1 VHPGLASLKFI
12 PELSFFR
19 EYTNNDS
26 GCQQKQQYPVNNQG
40 IILKVCQDVS
50 HSGAVSMREIR
61 KSSEF
66 EQLLFHLT
74 KHQVS
79 SFLLNKLSKTFN
91 TLTRKNYFCHQ
102 QLAKM
107 KFLSIITLPLED
119 PVIIFTLVLT
129 IILLSP
135 IVLRKFKIP
144 NIIGL
149 IFAGVIIGPYGLN
162 LLLRDSSIILFG
174 TVGLLYI
181 MFLAGLEIDMIQ
193 FRRSRIKS
201 IVFGGLTFLLPQV
214 IGTLVSHY
222 ILDFNIPTSILLA
235 SMFASHTL
243 ITYPIV
249 TRLGLTKT
257 EAVTVAIGGTLITNV
272 LSLLILSII
281 VQLSS
286 DSLSTLFWIRITS
299 LSLITGFLIFWG
311 IPKLGRW
318 FFRTFEGEGYSHF
331 LFSLAIV
338 FLSAFLAQVAG
349 LEPIIGAFL
358 AGLALNK
365 LVPQNS
371 PLMNRIEFV
380 GNTLF
385 IPFFLIGIGMLVDFR
400 VLLGG
405 TEAIVVA
412 VTMIV
417 VATLTKWM
425 AADFTRRI
433 FRYTKHEGLIIFGLT
448 NGQAAAT
455 LAAITIGYNLGLLN
469 EQVLNGTVL
478 MILVTCL
485 IASFATESGGRYMA
499 VAESKRIDF
508 EKDMHERIMVPISNP
523 NTIENLMDL
532 AILIK
537 DPTVREPIFPLTIVK
552 DDEDVDYQVQ
562 QSKKMLEKAVK
573 HASSTGTS
581 VQLVNRVDFNIPS
594 GIIRA
599 MKELQ
604 VTTII
609 IGWNAR
615 ITAREKIFG
624 SVLDN
629 ILHGSTQTLFV
640 CKLLYPINTFQR
652 IRLFMPSLAHYEPGF
667 MNWLQMIKILSQ
679 QAGTSLEI
687 TGSGETIRHLE
698 NVLARKQPFIKPKLH
713 IDENIPDLKNISK
726 SAQSGELFILIGA
739 RRTNISYQSYLDEI
753 PYMLSKHF
761 ELHSFIVVFPEQT
774 AAGTYE
780 STLQLD
786 DYSVFPYEK
795 NLSFFSRVVKN
806 IRNLLKFEK

>member
-1 VHPGLASLKFI
+1 MHNPQ
-12 PELSFFR
+12 
-19 EYTNNDS
+19 T
-26 GCQQKQQYPVNNQG
+26 
-40 IILKVCQDVS
+40 
-50 HSGAVSMREIR
+50 M
-61 KSSEF
+61 
-66 EQLLFHLT
+66 HL
-74 KHQVS
+74 
-79 SFLLNKLSKTFN
+79 
-91 TLTRKNYFCHQ
+91 
-102 QLAKM
+102 LAKV
-107 KFLSIITLPLED
+107 SLPFED
-119 PVIIFTLVLT
+119 PVIIFTLVLV

-135 IVLRKFKIP
+135 IVFRKLRIP
-144 NIIGL
+144 GIIGL
-149 IFAGVIIGPYGLN
+149 ILAGVIVGPNGFN
-162 LLLRDSSIILFG
+162 LLLRDSSIVLFG

-193 FRRSRIKS
+193 FRRSRHRS
-201 IVFGGLTFLLPQV
+201 LVFGALTFLLPQV
-214 IGTLVSHY
+214 IGTLASYY
-222 ILDFNIPTSILLA
+222 ILGFDIPTSILLA

-257 EAVTVAIGGTLITNV
+257 EAVTVAIGGTLITNT

-281 VQLSS
+281 VQLSQ
-286 DSLSTLFWIRITS
+286 DIPSTYFWFRITG
-299 LSLITGFLIFWG
+299 LSMLTGFLIFWG
-311 IPKLGRW
+311 IPRLGRW

-338 FLSAFLAQVAG
+338 FLSAFLVQVAG

-358 AGLALNK
+358 AGIALNR

-400 VLLGG
+400 VLFGG
-405 TEAIVVA
+405 SEAIIVA

-478 MILVTCL
+478 MILATCL

-499 VAESKRIDF
+499 VAESKRVDF
-508 EKDMHERIMVPISNP
+508 EKDMRERIMVPISNP
-523 NTIENLMDL
+523 NTIERLMDL

-537 DPTVREPIFPLTIVK
+537 DNSMPEPIFPLTIVK
-552 DDEDVDYQVQ
+552 DDDDVGLQVQ
-562 QSKKMLEKAVK
+562 QSKKMLEQAVK
-573 HASSTGTS
+573 HASATRTT
-581 VQLVNRVDFNIPS
+581 VQLVTRVDLNIPS

-604 VTTII
+604 ITTLI
-609 IGWNAR
+609 IGWNAK

-629 ILHGSTQTLFV
+629 ILFNSTQTLFV
-640 CKLLYPINTFQR
+640 CKLIYSINTFQR
-652 IRLFMPSLAHYEPGF
+652 LRVFMPPLAHFEPGF
-667 MNWLQMIKILSQ
+667 INWLQMIKILTQ
-679 QAGTSLEI
+679 QAGTSLEM
-687 TGSGETIRHLE
+687 TGSPETLEHLSKI
-698 NVLARKQPFIKPKLH
+698 LPGKQPFVSPAMFA
-713 IDENIPDLKNISK
+713 DEEPPNLNLLAKA
-726 SAQSGELFILIGA
+726 AQSGDIFIFISA
-739 RRTNISYQSYLDEI
+739 RRANISYENYLDEI
-753 PYMLSKHF
+753 PFLLSKFF
-761 ELHSFIVVFPEQT
+761 ETASFIVVYPEQT
-774 AAGTYE
+774 SKGTYE
-780 STLQLD
+780 SSLQLD
-786 DYSVFPYEK
+786 DYSIFP
-795 NLSFFSRVVKN
+795 LQQN
-806 IRNLLKFEK
+806 ISLFNRIWRGRKKS